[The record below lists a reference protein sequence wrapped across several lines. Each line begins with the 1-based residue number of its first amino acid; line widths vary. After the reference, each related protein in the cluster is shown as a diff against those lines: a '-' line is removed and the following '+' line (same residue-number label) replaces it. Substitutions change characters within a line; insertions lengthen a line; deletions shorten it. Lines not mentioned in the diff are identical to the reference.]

1 VHRRFEKRFKTH
13 LPTRGSDARPR
24 RPYAVS
30 PEASGIAPVGT
41 SKKPV
46 AAPTGEPPTAQQE
59 ESLISDT
66 LTKQE
71 FSDNGRGVAA
81 KKTTSTPELDAKH
94 SSTEWPMSTEI
105 PNFIR
110 YSP

>member
-1 VHRRFEKRFKTH
+1 
-13 LPTRGSDARPR
+13 
-24 RPYAVS
+24 
-30 PEASGIAPVGT
+30 
-41 SKKPV
+41 
-46 AAPTGEPPTAQQE
+46 
-59 ESLISDT
+59 

-105 PNFIR
+105 PNLSVTIHDVSHVGNQPTQTLASVTKTDDDDSTSR
-110 YSP
+110 YMDWDDIPEPVCLYLMLNRR